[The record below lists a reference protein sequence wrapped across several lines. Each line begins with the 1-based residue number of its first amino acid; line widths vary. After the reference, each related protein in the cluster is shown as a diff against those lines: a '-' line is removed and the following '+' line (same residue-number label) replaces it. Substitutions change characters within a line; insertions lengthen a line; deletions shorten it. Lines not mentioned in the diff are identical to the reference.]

1 LREFEENVRG
11 CVSLKKFNS
20 QGKAVKLTGNS
31 KEESFCRDLV
41 QEFCL
46 WIDRNGQNDLP
57 TRKSERYENWKNWKA
72 GTIKHTYMHK
82 EKMFASPIFWWNIA
96 SCTNLGLKCSTI
108 KHQQLDFVFFYMFA
122 APARC
127 SPAPIHSFT

>member
-11 CVSLKKFNS
+11 CVSLKKYKS

-46 WIDRNGQNDLP
+46 WIDGNGQNDLP
-57 TRKSERYENWKNWKA
+57 TRKPKRYEHWKNWKA
-72 GTIKHTYMHK
+72 GTTIKHTYMHK
-82 EKMFASPIFWWNIA
+82 DWNVRLANILVEHRRLHQSGTKM
-96 SCTNLGLKCSTI
+96 
-108 KHQQLDFVFFYMFA
+108 
-122 APARC
+122 
-127 SPAPIHSFT
+127 